1 MKSGMSEP
9 LQKSL
14 ELVFCISKTLSTS
27 VTVKVFQKAAE
38 TQSCYS
44 QVLQAKSY
52 TALTLKLL
60 TLCDHHSGFHKRSK
74 KNEIK
79 TNTVPSYAFQQSQK
93 DRNCVEQRNSK
104 VVY

>member
-14 ELVFCISKTLSTS
+14 ELVFCISKTLRTS
-27 VTVKVFQKAAE
+27 VAVKVFQKAAE
-38 TQSCYS
+38 TQSC

-60 TLCDHHSGFHKRSK
+60 TLCDHHSGFQKEQ
-74 KNEIK
+74 KNEVK